1 MEFKE
6 MLKGEEYGFLREN
19 KHLGRHVI
27 LLGVAGVMLMG
38 QTERT
43 VILIFGGLR

>member
-27 LLGVAGVMLMG
+27 LS
-38 QTERT
+38 
-43 VILIFGGLR
+43 IS